1 MNRREFIVNSCAA
14 CLGATAVSGLLSS
27 CATTHYTSGTLGKD
41 GLTIGMEEFVI
52 KKKGRPAGYRP
63 FILVRNESL
72 QYPIYVYRFGET
84 EYSALWMR
92 CTHQGA
98 ELQASGDQ
106 LQCSAHGSEFN
117 NKGKVTSGPADKDL
131 RSFPVT
137 VNNNELF
144 IDLRKA

>member
-1 MNRREFIVNSCAA
+1 MNRREFIVNSCTA
-14 CLGATAVSGLLSS
+14 CLGAAAVSGLLWS
-27 CATTHYTSGTLGKD
+27 CSTTRYTPGTLGKD
-41 GLTIGMEEFVI
+41 GITVNIDEF
-52 KKKGRPAGYRP
+52 KTNKKGREGYRS
-63 FILVRNESL
+63 FIIVRNESL
-72 QYPIYVYRFGET
+72 KYPIYVYRFGNAG
-84 EYSALWMR
+84 YSAVWMR

-117 NKGKVTSGPADKDL
+117 NRGKVTNGPADKDL

>member
-1 MNRREFIVNSCAA
+1 MNRRDFIVNSCAA

-27 CATTHYTSGTLGKD
+27 CSTTRYTSGTIGKD
-41 GLTIGMEEFVI
+41 GISVSADEF
-52 KKKGRPAGYRP
+52 KLNKKGKGGYRP
-63 FILVRNESL
+63 FIIVRNESL

-84 EYSALWMR
+84 EYSAVWMR

-117 NKGKVTSGPADKDL
+117 NKGKVTGGPADRDL

-144 IDLRKA
+144 IDLRKV

>member
-1 MNRREFIVNSCAA
+1 MNRRDFIVNSCTA

-27 CATTHYTSGTLGKD
+27 CSTTRYTSGTIGKD
-41 GLTIGMEEFVI
+41 GITVSAEEF
-52 KKKGRPAGYRP
+52 KLNKKGKGGYRP
-63 FILVRNESL
+63 YIIVRNESL

-84 EYSALWMR
+84 EYSAVWMR

-117 NKGKVTSGPADKDL
+117 NKGKVTGGPADKDL

-144 IDLRKA
+144 IDLRKV